1 MMVWKMAGSW
11 ADLKA
16 EMMVK
21 WTAERKVAP
30 KAVMKVVLMVVRKV
44 G

>member
-1 MMVWKMAGSW
+1 M
-11 ADLKA
+11 KA

-21 WTAERKVAP
+21 WTADRKVAP
-30 KAVMKVVLMVVRKV
+30 KAVMKVVLTVARKV